1 MGTKSM
7 GTKLDQNMPIIDIIK
22 IQISDY
28 YFVKWHIYII
38 IYLKKNEITKSF
50 FEIHF
55 LIKFGF

>member
-38 IYLKKNEITKSF
+38 IYFKKMKSQNPFLKFIF
-50 FEIHF
+50 
-55 LIKFGF
+55 

>member
-7 GTKLDQNMPIIDIIK
+7 GTKLDQKMPIIDIIK

-28 YFVKWHIYII
+28 YFVKWNIDIVI
-38 IYLKKNEITKSF
+38 SFKNEITKSF

-55 LIKFGF
+55 LIKFRSA